1 MALQRPLFSPL
12 LFLCF
17 HLLAALHTT
26 SDAALSSHLPQAM
39 DCSTSGNYTSNSAY
53 PANLNQFLASLP
65 EKTIFKNG
73 GFINDT
79 VGEGSGTV
87 YRLAMCSADYSRS
100 DCGDC
105 LAAAAR
111 SNANGLP
118 NRCPG
123 STTVLAWFDPC
134 LVRYS
139 DTNFFGKAEIGEI
152 YALNGPR
159 AIWEPMRYRD
169 DVVRNLNESI
179 GAAVASSQRFAAS
192 STDPYTLVQ
201 CTWDL
206 PPDQCKQCLDVLTAN
221 ASKDWTSMAVDGKR
235 RSYSC
240 SVRYGNTS
248 FVVVPFGGAPTS
260 QSVDQASRPATQSS
274 GPSKGSWTAGVVGSV
289 VGLILLACLAA
300 LVVKLKSKHET
311 GHVREFTYRELA
323 TATLTFKDTRK
334 LGQGAFGI
342 VYKGAVMI
350 EGTQVE
356 VAIKKNTSDVSD
368 ETRKAF
374 KNEVEIMSPLNH
386 RNIIHLVGWCNE
398 KNNLLL
404 VYELVENRNLEAR
417 LYNHGG
423 TDLVLDWRQRYNILV
438 GIASGLEY
446 LHNNCSRTVLHRDI
460 KPANVMLDMD
470 FTAKLCDFGLV
481 TQLTRAATS
490 RSTNN
495 IIGTLGYMDPLY
507 QQNGQ
512 VTKES
517 DVYSFGVLLLEV
529 LCGVA
534 PILIGNP
541 LKNSL
546 IENVRECRGR
556 NAILDAAHQ
565 RLRGEYD
572 EEIKGALLIGLHCVE
587 TRRGDRPTIRIVLSN
602 LVSLTASHV
611 VMS

>member
-1 MALQRPLFSPL
+1 MHCS
-12 LFLCF
+12 CF
-17 HLLAALHTT
+17 
-26 SDAALSSHLPQAM
+26 
-39 DCSTSGNYTSNSAY
+39 
-53 PANLNQFLASLP
+53 
-65 EKTIFKNG
+65 
-73 GFINDT
+73 
-79 VGEGSGTV
+79 
-87 YRLAMCSADYSRS
+87 
-100 DCGDC
+100 
-105 LAAAAR
+105 
-111 SNANGLP
+111 
-118 NRCPG
+118 
-123 STTVLAWFDPC
+123 
-134 LVRYS
+134 
-139 DTNFFGKAEIGEI
+139 
-152 YALNGPR
+152 
-159 AIWEPMRYRD
+159 
-169 DVVRNLNESI
+169 
-179 GAAVASSQRFAAS
+179 
-192 STDPYTLVQ
+192 
-201 CTWDL
+201 
-206 PPDQCKQCLDVLTAN
+206 
-221 ASKDWTSMAVDGKR
+221 
-235 RSYSC
+235 
-240 SVRYGNTS
+240 
-248 FVVVPFGGAPTS
+248 
-260 QSVDQASRPATQSS
+260 
-274 GPSKGSWTAGVVGSV
+274 
-289 VGLILLACLAA
+289 
-300 LVVKLKSKHET
+300 
-311 GHVREFTYRELA
+311 
-323 TATLTFKDTRK
+323 
-334 LGQGAFGI
+334 
-342 VYKGAVMI
+342 
-350 EGTQVE
+350 
-356 VAIKKNTSDVSD
+356 
-368 ETRKAF
+368 
-374 KNEVEIMSPLNH
+374 
-386 RNIIHLVGWCNE
+386 
-398 KNNLLL
+398 
-404 VYELVENRNLEAR
+404 
-417 LYNHGG
+417 
-423 TDLVLDWRQRYNILV
+423 RYNILV